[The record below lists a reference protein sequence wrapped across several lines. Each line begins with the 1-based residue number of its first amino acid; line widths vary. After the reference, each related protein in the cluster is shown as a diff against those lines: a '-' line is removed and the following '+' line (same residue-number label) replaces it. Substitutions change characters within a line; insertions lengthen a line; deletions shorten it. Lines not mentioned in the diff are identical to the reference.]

1 MSREKEYIAEIIDR
15 AREAFTQ
22 YEFASQE
29 TVDFIC
35 ARVAWACC
43 EPNFA
48 RNIAEFTYAQTG
60 LGTVEAKIGKMN
72 KVKAAYAQM
81 KGVRT
86 CGVVERDVEPG
97 IVKYAKPVGI
107 IGALIPVT
115 NPELTPA
122 MKSLWSL
129 KTRNAI
135 VLAPHPRALE
145 VNNRI
150 AGRIRSILKRFDYPV
165 ELVIPIE
172 EPSKA
177 VCQELMRQ
185 CDLVL
190 ATGGSEMVHAAYSS
204 GTPTYGVGTGNAYTI
219 VDETV
224 DLRETAEKIRV
235 SKTADN
241 ASGCSADN
249 GTLISDEI
257 YERMIEAL
265 ETEGGYFIRNGSAE
279 KQRLASALWTAPG
292 VLRREIIAQTAFKIA
307 RLAGISVPPDTKFL
321 MVEEEGIGS
330 SYPFSGEKLSPV
342 LTVYRWKDFDRAV
355 DMINQITNYCGA
367 GHSCGIHSHDEKRIA
382 RLAERARVAR
392 VTVRQA
398 HALANAGSWTNGL
411 TNTCTLGCGTWG
423 GSIVSENV
431 NYKHLLNITRLSY
444 EVEGSEPP
452 DEELFGPDV
461 VRSLAERNPR
471 GGTSVSG

>member
-1 MSREKEYIAEIIDR
+1 
-15 AREAFTQ
+15 
-22 YEFASQE
+22 
-29 TVDFIC
+29 
-35 ARVAWACC
+35 
-43 EPNFA
+43 
-48 RNIAEFTYAQTG
+48 
-60 LGTVEAKIGKMN
+60 MN

-86 CGVVERDVEPG
+86 CGVVESDIEPG

-135 VLAPHPRALE
+135 ILAPHPRALE
-145 VNNRI
+145 INNRV
-150 AGRIRSILKRFDYPV
+150 AGRIRSVLEKYDYPV
-165 ELVIPIE
+165 DLVLSIDK
-172 EPSKA
+172 PSKE
-177 VCQELMRQ
+177 VSRELMRQ

-219 VDETV
+219 VDDTV
-224 DLRETAEKIRV
+224 DPYETAKKIRL

-249 GTLISDEI
+249 GTLVCDKI

-265 ETEGGYFIRNGSAE
+265 ASEGGYLIQNGSAE
-279 KQRLASALWTAPG
+279 KERLASAMWTAPG
-292 VLRREIIAQTAFKIA
+292 VLNREIIAQPASKIA
-307 RLAGISVPPDTKFL
+307 RKAGIPAPSNTDFL
-321 MVEEEGIGS
+321 MVEEEGVGPN
-330 SYPFSGEKLSPV
+330 YPFSREKLSPV
-342 LTVYRWKDFDRAV
+342 LTIYRWKEFEHAV
-355 DMINQITNYCGA
+355 DMINQITYHCGA
-367 GHSCGIHSHDEKRIA
+367 GHSCGIHSYDETRIA
-382 RLAERARVAR
+382 RLAEKARVAR

-398 HALANAGSWTNGL
+398 HALANAGAWTNGL

-431 NYKHLLNITRLSY
+431 NYRHLLNITRLSY
-444 EVEGSEPP
+444 ETEGREPS
-452 DEELFGPDV
+452 DEELFGSDV
-461 VRSLAERNPR
+461 LRSLD
-471 GGTSVSG
+471 